1 MNQLN
6 CIIID
11 DEEGA
16 HRVLEHFISQL
27 SHLKLN
33 KSFYTAVEAMEYLYS
48 NKVDLM
54 FLDINMPGLTGMEM
68 LEAMSNKPFVI
79 LTTAYKEYALES
91 YKYDVVDYLVKPFDF
106 KTFLSA
112 IDKVI
117 NRLGTSKR
125 TSEQP
130 NNDTDH
136 IVLKVDNEIIKLDF
150 GSIYYTQS
158 YGNYVKF
165 FTAEKMYLSQIT
177 TQEVESKL
185 DPRLFVR
192 IHKSY
197 LVALKEISK
206 IAGGELSL
214 KNGTVLPIGK
224 FYKKNVIDRMKN

>member
-27 SHLKLN
+27 KQLKLSE
-33 KSFYTAVEAMEYLYS
+33 SFYTAVEAMEYVY
-48 NKVDLM
+48 NNHVDIM

-68 LEAMSNKPFVI
+68 LETMSTKPFVI

-91 YKYDVVDYLVKPFDF
+91 YKYDVVDYLVKPFDL

-117 NRLGTSKR
+117 NRLTIAKR
-125 TSEQP
+125 TLELP
-130 NNDTDH
+130 NNDADH
-136 IVLKVDNEIIKLDF
+136 IVLKVDNEIVKLDF
-150 GSIYYTQS
+150 NSIYYTQS

-165 FTAEKMYLSQIT
+165 FTAKTMYMSQIT
-177 TQEVESKL
+177 TQDVESKL
-185 DPRLFVR
+185 DPRLFIR

-197 LVALKEISK
+197 LVSLKEISK
-206 IAGGELSL
+206 IAGGELFL
-214 KNGTVLPIGK
+214 KNGTILPIGK
-224 FYKKNVIDRMKN
+224 FYKKNVIDRMRN

>member
-27 SHLKLN
+27 KQLKLSE
-33 KSFYTAVEAMEYLYS
+33 SFYTAVEAMEYVY
-48 NKVDLM
+48 NNHVDIM

-68 LEAMSNKPFVI
+68 LETMSTKPFVI

-91 YKYDVVDYLVKPFDF
+91 YKYDVVDYLVKPFDL

-117 NRLGTSKR
+117 NRLTIAKR
-125 TSEQP
+125 TLELP
-130 NNDTDH
+130 NNDADH
-136 IVLKVDNEIIKLDF
+136 IVLKVDNEIVKLDF
-150 GSIYYTQS
+150 NSIYYTQS

-165 FTAEKMYLSQIT
+165 FTAKIMYMSQIT
-177 TQEVESKL
+177 TQDVESKL
-185 DPRLFVR
+185 DPRLFIR

-197 LVALKEISK
+197 LVSLKEISK
-206 IAGGELSL
+206 IAGGELFL
-214 KNGTVLPIGK
+214 KNGTILPIGK
-224 FYKKNVIDRMKN
+224 FYKKNVIDRMRN

>member
-27 SHLKLN
+27 KQLKLN
-33 KSFYTAVEAMEYLYS
+33 GSFYTAVEAMEYMY
-48 NKVDLM
+48 NNHVDIM

-68 LEAMSNKPFVI
+68 LETMSNKPFVI
-79 LTTAYKEYALES
+79 LTTAYKEFALES

-106 KTFLSA
+106 KIFLSA

-117 NRLGTSKR
+117 NRLTISKR
-125 TSEQP
+125 TIELP
-130 NNDTDH
+130 NNDADH
-136 IVLKVDNEIIKLDF
+136 IVLKVDNEIVKLDF
-150 GSIYYTQS
+150 STIYYTQS

-165 FTAEKMYLSQIT
+165 FTAETMYISQIT
-177 TQEVESKL
+177 TQDVESKL
-185 DPRLFVR
+185 DPNLFIR

-197 LVALKEISK
+197 LVSLKEISK
-206 IAGGELSL
+206 IAGGELFL
-214 KNGTVLPIGK
+214 KNGTILPIGK